1 MTKEKKEYKAP
12 IVEVIDYE
20 YTGILC
26 QSPGVNG
33 SGGQDVGVDSHED
46 TTSEP

>member
-1 MTKEKKEYKAP
+1 MYKEKKEYKAP

-26 QSPGVNG
+26 QSPSGDNG
-33 SGGQDVGVDSHED
+33 GGDGAGVDNTED
-46 TTSEP
+46 STSEP

>member
-26 QSPGVNG
+26 QSPSGDKGGGDTPGVEETP
-33 SGGQDVGVDSHED
+33 DSY
-46 TTSEP
+46 SEP

>member
-1 MTKEKKEYKAP
+1 MYKEKKEYKAP

-26 QSPGVNG
+26 QSPSGDY
-33 SGGQDVGVDSHED
+33 SGGDAAGMEEESDAYSV
-46 TTSEP
+46 P

>member
-26 QSPGVNG
+26 QSPGGDG
-33 SGGQDVGVDSHED
+33 SGADNVGVNPDEDS
-46 TTSEP
+46 TSEP

>member
-1 MTKEKKEYKAP
+1 MYKEKKEYKAP

-26 QSPGVNG
+26 QSPSGDNGGVN
-33 SGGQDVGVDSHED
+33 VGMDHNEDS
-46 TTSEP
+46 TSEP